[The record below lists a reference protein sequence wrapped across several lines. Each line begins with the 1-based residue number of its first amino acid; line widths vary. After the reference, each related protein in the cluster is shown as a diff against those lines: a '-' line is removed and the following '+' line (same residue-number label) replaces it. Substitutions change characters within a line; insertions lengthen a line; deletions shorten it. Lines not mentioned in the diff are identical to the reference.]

1 MCTVEQEIIKGNLI
15 ENLKWAKGLN
25 ELLGADNKKAQQ
37 QWSVCNEITKQL
49 NNVILPKM

>member
-1 MCTVEQEIIKGNLI
+1 MCIIEQEILRGNLI
-15 ENLKWAKGLN
+15 ENLKWAKDLN